1 MKNSVLNLNT
11 EMEAMLWS
19 VAEAV
24 EVDDL
29 CLRSSGIDELS

>member
-29 CLRSSGIDELS
+29 CLGSSKDFGG

>member
-1 MKNSVLNLNT
+1 MKNSRTILNAN
-11 EMEAMLWS
+11 MEAMLWS

-29 CLRSSGIDELS
+29 CLGSSKDLGG

>member
-1 MKNSVLNLNT
+1 MKNSRTILNT
-11 EMEAMLWS
+11 NMEAMLWS

-29 CLRSSGIDELS
+29 CLGSSDIIIS

>member
-1 MKNSVLNLNT
+1 MKNSINILNT
-11 EMEAMLWS
+11 DMEAMLWS

-29 CLRSSGIDELS
+29 CLGSSGIDELT

>member
-1 MKNSVLNLNT
+1 MKNSRTILNT
-11 EMEAMLWS
+11 NMEAMLWS

-29 CLRSSGIDELS
+29 CLGSSGEGELV